1 MLLSK
6 NDLKVLR
13 MAAKAKTE
21 HVPTDKYDY
30 QVHPAAEAFPL
41 DIASAKFD
49 ALVEDIKANGL
60 RESVVLDSEGR
71 LIDGRHRLAA
81 CKRLGIEPKITTYE
95 GDAVAYVI
103 STNLHR
109 RHLTD
114 EQRVAA
120 AAMLANLS
128 KGQTTAT
135 TDDATTQEAAAKL
148 FGVSS
153 RAIRMAKA
161 AAEKAPEVLPLM
173 RDGKIAVRMAE
184 RIVTLPPKD
193 RNMYLSKLTEATDAE
208 SLKATRKAV
217 DKTYAKVAA
226 ADAEKKLAEREK
238 KFREDA
244 AKLGLT
250 VVASASTSP
259 SWDAAWS
266 EPIEMLTALG
276 TTDFAKLLRDAPL
289 SVEQRRELDGLIAK
303 ARAVLAAV
311 EPVEESG
318 EQMAA

>member
-1 MLLSK
+1 M
-6 NDLKVLR
+6 
-13 MAAKAKTE
+13 
-21 HVPTDKYDY
+21 P
-30 QVHPAAEAFPL
+30 VH
-41 DIASAKFD
+41 
-49 ALVEDIKANGL
+49 N
-60 RESVVLDSEGR
+60 
-71 LIDGRHRLAA
+71 
-81 CKRLGIEPKITTYE
+81 
-95 GDAVAYVI
+95 
-103 STNLHR
+103 
-109 RHLTD
+109 
-114 EQRVAA
+114 
-120 AAMLANLS
+120 
-128 KGQTTAT
+128 
-135 TDDATTQEAAAKL
+135 
-148 FGVSS
+148 
-153 RAIRMAKA
+153 
-161 AAEKAPEVLPLM
+161 
-173 RDGKIAVRMAE
+173 
-184 RIVTLPPKD
+184 
-193 RNMYLSKLTEATDAE
+193 
-208 SLKATRKAV
+208 
-217 DKTYAKVAA
+217 KTYAKVAA

>member
-1 MLLSK
+1 MTA
-6 NDLKVLR
+6 KV
-13 MAAKAKTE
+13 KKE

-30 QVHPAAEAFPL
+30 QVHPAAEAFSL

-60 RESVVLDSEGR
+60 REPIVLDSQGQ

-81 CKRLGIEPKITTYE
+81 CKRLGIEPKIAEYE

-120 AAMLANLS
+120 AAMLANLT
-128 KGQTTAT
+128 KGQTKASTE
-135 TDDATTQEAAAKL
+135 DATTQDAAAKL

-184 RIVTLPPKD
+184 RISKMGDHTRKTC
-193 RNMYLSKLTEATDAE
+193 LSKLTAVIAGDETG
-208 SLKATRKAV
+208 LKVARRGV
-217 DKTYAKVAA
+217 DKAYAKFAA
-226 ADAEKKLAEREK
+226 SEAEKKRAKAIEK
-238 KFREDA
+238 FEKDA
-244 AKLGLT
+244 AKIGGRFVEGADAT
-250 VVASASTSP
+250 ADDNSP

-266 EPIEMLTALG
+266 EPIELLTSLG
-276 TTDFAKLLRDAPL
+276 SIDLASLLNDVPL
-289 SVEQRRELDGLIAK
+289 SVEQRQELDGLISK
-303 ARAVLAAV
+303 ARAVLDAV
-311 EPVEESG
+311 ESVDDRSQ
-318 EQMAA
+318 QMAA